1 MYAFFESILRVTAWP
16 MTPPAPYSAFHILL
30 TLFGAGLAVFFARIF
45 QQKNTVHISSR
56 TVFSPYSLFLRGAPL
71 AHGAL

>member
-30 TLFGAGLAVFFARIF
+30 TLFGDRDHDGGTGNGDRDPADFDAGTF
-45 QQKNTVHISSR
+45 
-56 TVFSPYSLFLRGAPL
+56 
-71 AHGAL
+71 